1 MRRTTLIISLLGLF
15 ISGSVFAQSF
25 EYLEEKTAFCYSE
38 QSLAKY
44 LQMAKVRNIDGL
56 NQLVI
61 QGECNFVPDGEVMSL
76 RDYKVHRIGTMP
88 IVAFEKDSQE
98 LWTFHR
104 FVQKSEI
111 GSL

>member
-1 MRRTTLIISLLGLF
+1 MRRITLLISLLL
-15 ISGSVFAQSF
+15 ISANAFGQAF

-38 QSLAKY
+38 QSLARY
-44 LQMAKVRNIDGL
+44 LQMAKIRNIDGL
-56 NQLVI
+56 NQLVLDG
-61 QGECNFVPDGEVMSL
+61 QCSFVPDGEIMSL
-76 RDYKVHRIGTMP
+76 TDYKTHSIGTMP

-98 LWTFHR
+98 LWTFRR

>member
-1 MRRTTLIISLLGLF
+1 MRLTTLMISLLL
-15 ISGSVFAQSF
+15 ISSSAFAQSF

-61 QGECNFVPDGEVMSL
+61 NGECNFVPDGEILSL
-76 RDYKVHRIGTMP
+76 NNYKNDSIGSMP
-88 IVAFEKDSQE
+88 IVAFEKDNQE
-98 LWTFHR
+98 LWTFR
-104 FVQKSEI
+104 TFVQKTEI